1 MGSKKNKNTYVV
13 KITPHLNEQF
23 SLCNETPLAVV
34 KLNGKPV
41 QEDAG
46 WMRTTHFPNPATTT
60 MVEMYDELKPI
71 MGESLASTIIEYQD
85 KETKHPIALLFPTNE
100 MLARCNSVE
109 ELTQRLNHA
118 TRHDLERQ
126 IKIRNKYL
134 SMLSMKNKEKAK

>member
-13 KITPHLNEQF
+13 KIIPHLNKQF
-23 SLCNETPLAVV
+23 SLCNEIPLAVV

-46 WMRTTHFPNPATTT
+46 WMHSTRFPNPAAIT
-60 MVEMYDELKPI
+60 MVEMYNDLKPI
-71 MGESLASTIIEYQD
+71 MGESLASTIVEYQD
-85 KETKHPIALLFPTNE
+85 KETKRPIALLFPTNE
-100 MLARCNSVE
+100 MLARCESLE
-109 ELTQRLNHA
+109 ELSQRLNHA

-134 SMLSMKNKEKAK
+134 AILDMKNKEKNK